1 MRKLLHLLPLAL
13 LLFSGCGIYSFSGG
27 KIPGKTV
34 SVALFDND
42 AEIVVPSLAQS
53 FSEALKDRFISQTN
67 LRLVQRDG
75 DVSFSGAIT
84 SYRITP
90 VAIQGNE
97 TAAQNRLTISVR
109 VEYVNNV
116 ETEQG
121 WTETFNQWSDF
132 SSGESLS
139 SVESTLIEDINSKLT
154 TDIFNKVASNW

>member
-1 MRKLLHLLPLAL
+1 VLPL
-13 LLFSGCGIYSFSGG
+13 FGGCGIYSFSGG

-84 SYRITP
+84 SYRISP

-97 TAAQNRLTISVR
+97 TAAQNRLTITVK
-109 VEYVNNV
+109 VDYVNNV
-116 ETEQG
+116 DAEQG
-121 WTETFNQWSDF
+121 WSESFSQWGDF
-132 SSGESLS
+132 SSSESLS
-139 SVESTLIEDINSKLT
+139 SVEATLIEDINAKLT